1 LTAQHSPGVAQDAPA
16 EPRAVTRVQ
25 ARSGA
30 GGRRHRKPPCGLPA
44 PGGSGPA
51 LGLFSAPV

>member
-1 LTAQHSPGVAQDAPA
+1 VAQDAPA

-30 GGRRHRKPPCGLPA
+30 GGRRHRKPPCGVACARRVRARAGAIL
-44 PGGSGPA
+44 STC
-51 LGLFSAPV
+51 